1 MTLQKFKIITH
12 NESQQTD
19 EKTNIL
25 LNTEHI
31 VSIKPIKLTTVERQV
46 IDGYWIR
53 LSNGKKY
60 KAIQIPEMI
69 KTLFSEELPQI
80 TINEDSQHEISLQ

>member
-60 KAIQIPEMI
+60 KAIQIPDMI
-69 KTLFSEELPQI
+69 KKIFSEELPQI
-80 TINEDSQHEISLQ
+80 AINEDSLHEISLQ

>member
-1 MTLQKFKIITH
+1 MKLQKFKIITH
-12 NESQQTD
+12 NESQQID
-19 EKTNIL
+19 EKTSIL

-31 VSIKPIKLTTVERQV
+31 ISVKPIKLTTVERQV

-60 KAIQIPEMI
+60 KAIQVPEMI
-69 KTLFSEELPQI
+69 KKLFSEQLPKVA
-80 TINEDSQHEISLQ
+80 INEDNMHEISLQ